1 MHAMQH
7 SELPQ
12 LLSPVLMDQLVPQP
26 IAILQEDVFTMQSPA
41 NLLAVLTMLV
51 IQLPTN
57 ARLLFLAAMMVML
70 VLSTP
75 LTHLPAVNTLL
86 YALLLM
92 CAQSPLVLLEL
103 ATAILK
109 IAMIAILAQST
120 LAISALELVST
131 LQSLA
136 LVELETLEL
145 AIQAPL
151 NVSSD
156 KPAKTTATVLEM
168 EILLTVGFVILP
180 LVAISLLTP
189 TKLK

>member
-1 MHAMQH
+1 
-7 SELPQ
+7 
-12 LLSPVLMDQLVPQP
+12 
-26 IAILQEDVFTMQSPA
+26 
-41 NLLAVLTMLV
+41 
-51 IQLPTN
+51 
-57 ARLLFLAAMMVML
+57 
-70 VLSTP
+70 
-75 LTHLPAVNTLL
+75 
-86 YALLLM
+86 
-92 CAQSPLVLLEL
+92 
-103 ATAILK
+103 
-109 IAMIAILAQST
+109 
-120 LAISALELVST
+120 VST

-136 LVELETLEL
+136 LAELETLEL

>member
-1 MHAMQH
+1 
-7 SELPQ
+7 
-12 LLSPVLMDQLVPQP
+12 
-26 IAILQEDVFTMQSPA
+26 
-41 NLLAVLTMLV
+41 
-51 IQLPTN
+51 
-57 ARLLFLAAMMVML
+57 
-70 VLSTP
+70 
-75 LTHLPAVNTLL
+75 
-86 YALLLM
+86 
-92 CAQSPLVLLEL
+92 
-103 ATAILK
+103 
-109 IAMIAILAQST
+109 
-120 LAISALELVST
+120 VST